1 MDYYTERKTEEEQAP
16 EKRSQRYA
24 LLALLLLLLGSL
36 GWGIYHWNQGTE
48 LKAANNI
55 LTKQADSLLTT
66 KKTLEQEVRTIS
78 GQLETVRDENKS
90 LNENLAG
97 LTNTLA
103 EKDRVLT
110 RLKKE
115 NNSLGSLKK
124 QVSEL
129 RKLRAAL
136 AGQLNTLTN
145 DNQRLAS
152 ENQQL
157 REKNDALL
165 VENQILKSKP
175 EKVEEKPKAPVL
187 RANSLRVEVIRRRD
201 KLTVKARRV
210 RKIAV
215 IVDLP
220 DELADASAG
229 KQTIYVSLKDMAQRP
244 LKAEDSRQVTVDAP
258 GIMNPVTVHMSQVV
272 DVSKAGKRLTFP
284 YELSER
290 LKSGIYSAELFTDKA
305 FLGRVEFRLQ

>member
-1 MDYYTERKTEEEQAP
+1 M
-16 EKRSQRYA
+16 
-24 LLALLLLLLGSL
+24 
-36 GWGIYHWNQGTE
+36 
-48 LKAANNI
+48 
-55 LTKQADSLLTT
+55 
-66 KKTLEQEVRTIS
+66 
-78 GQLETVRDENKS
+78 
-90 LNENLAG
+90 
-97 LTNTLA
+97 
-103 EKDRVLT
+103 
-110 RLKKE
+110 
-115 NNSLGSLKK
+115 
-124 QVSEL
+124 
-129 RKLRAAL
+129 
-136 AGQLNTLTN
+136 
-145 DNQRLAS
+145 
-152 ENQQL
+152 
-157 REKNDALL
+157 L